1 MSNFINDKKRIIN
14 LYSSGNLLIS
24 SKTIFR
30 SIDNSRSKSS
40 FKVNEK
46 IPQIINYS
54 YHLSE
59 EENKNEI
66 IKKLK
71 KKILNLNQK
80 IKNLEEKLKEK
91 NKKKNEIQVNNNQF
105 ETINTIKQDILFKS
119 NIDLSKNKLNNFL
132 KKNSNI
138 KIKKNLSMSNLSDNV
153 FTINQEKKKNYNLV
167 RSFSQLEKDRILRT
181 QIKIHC
187 KERKFSPL
195 IPKIPKKYKG
205 DSINNSSTT
214 VNFSNNITWGTET
227 KQSFSKSQFEEQLK
241 KLKFRTENL
250 LKKCFNM

>member
-14 LYSSGNLLIS
+14 LYSSGNFLSS

-59 EENKNEI
+59 EENKDEI

-71 KKILNLNQK
+71 EKILHLEQK
-80 IKNLEEKLKEK
+80 VKNLEEKLKEK

-119 NIDLSKNKLNNFL
+119 NIDLSRNKLTNFL

-138 KIKKNLSMSNLSDNV
+138 KIKK
-153 FTINQEKKKNYNLV
+153 I
-167 RSFSQLEKDRILRT
+167 
-181 QIKIHC
+181 
-187 KERKFSPL
+187 
-195 IPKIPKKYKG
+195 
-205 DSINNSSTT
+205 
-214 VNFSNNITWGTET
+214 
-227 KQSFSKSQFEEQLK
+227 
-241 KLKFRTENL
+241 
-250 LKKCFNM
+250 